1 MEQKDAEE
9 DDRPPPAPPP
19 SWTQRQQQQR
29 RRHWG
34 RRSRRPASSSPR
46 QAQLGNPAVST
57 DLVRS
62 FQRRAAGHHNKHI
75 FVALIVPSEC
85 VLPFDEYPPPPT
97 TTTTRLRV
105 LYHQIPDEDTVV
117 VLPSLEIKTKLAA
130 DRVNTALSLI
140 TRHGKDYFTV
150 RGGDS
155 LFYAVVPNEYRGQLL
170 HQAAVLRLNYVLF
183 MLARTSGVL
192 YRVRV

>member
-1 MEQKDAEE
+1 MIVPLLLLLH
-9 DDRPPPAPPP
+9 R
-19 SWTQRQQQQR
+19 
-29 RRHWG
+29 G
-34 RRSRRPASSSPR
+34 RSGSSSSGGGIGAGAAADPR
-46 QAQLGNPAVST
+46 QVLHDKLNSATLPLVQPRT

-85 VLPFDEYPPPPT
+85 VLPFDEYPPPPP

-192 YRVRV
+192 YQVRVLWYGF

>member
-1 MEQKDAEE
+1 MIVPLLLLLH
-9 DDRPPPAPPP
+9 R
-19 SWTQRQQQQR
+19 
-29 RRHWG
+29 G
-34 RRSRRPASSSPR
+34 RSGSSSNGGGIGAGAAADPR
-46 QAQLGNPAVST
+46 QVLHDKLNSATLPLVQPRT

-62 FQRRAAGHHNKHI
+62 FQRRDNKHI

-85 VLPFDEYPPPPT
+85 VLPPT